1 MKGYDGAKVA
11 AVDRGEH
18 GAEREL
24 ISWDVRQQRVAPVS
38 SRGSTRPYLRRMQG
52 LKDRLVAYGL
62 LFPAISLFVV
72 FFYIPATYLLYIS
85 FFHWGVLAAGT
96 KFVGLAN
103 FRSLLAQPLFF
114 HSLETSAYYTVVMI
128 PATVLLALGVAL
140 ILREAVSARR
150 GGIWRSAVFLPHV
163 TPVVAT
169 SIIWVWIFNPQF
181 GLANFILTSLH
192 LPALGWLGTT
202 QWALPAVMIDSL
214 WHSLGLYVII
224 FLAGLAN
231 VPRELVEVAQLD
243 GARRKR
249 VFTRIIWPL
258 LSPTTFF
265 VVILATVNS
274 WQAFSQIYAMT
285 GGPHGGA
292 GGPAFST
299 TTDALLVFQTAFI
312 YNHFSLAS
320 AMALVLFLIILL
332 MTLGQKWISNR
343 LVFYR

>member
-1 MKGYDGAKVA
+1 MTAITAPGGT
-11 AVDRGEH
+11 AVD
-18 GAEREL
+18 
-24 ISWDVRQQRVAPVS
+24 APAVPGPS
-38 SRGSTRPYLRRMQG
+38 PQAGPGRSPGHRLRR
-52 LKDRLVAYGL
+52 LKDRAVAYGL
-62 LFPAISLFVV
+62 LFPAVTVFVV
-72 FFYIPATYLLYIS
+72 FFYVPAAYLVYIS
-85 FFHWGVLAAGT
+85 FFHWGVLSSAT
-96 KFVGLAN
+96 RFVGLQN
-103 FRSLLAQPLFF
+103 FRRLFAQPLFW
-114 HSLETSAYYTVVMI
+114 HSLATTGYYTLVMI
-128 PATVLLALGVAL
+128 PATVLLALGIAL
-140 ILREAVSARR
+140 VLREAVTARR
-150 GGIWRSAVFLPHV
+150 GGVWRSAVFLPHV

-181 GLANFILTSLH
+181 GLANFVLRTLH
-192 LPALGWLGTT
+192 LPALGWLGSTR
-202 QWALPAVMIDSL
+202 WALPAVMIDSL
-214 WHSLGLYVII
+214 WHSLGLYVIV

-249 VFTRIIWPL
+249 IFRRVIWPL

-299 TTDALLVFQTAFI
+299 TTDSLLVYQTAFV
-312 YNHFSLAS
+312 YDHFSLAA
-320 AMALVLFLIILL
+320 AMAMVLFLIILL
-332 MTLGQKWISNR
+332 LTLVQKWISNR